1 MNFGDNLKRLRLKN
15 NLSQEQLADKIQVH
29 RSSIAQY
36 EGNNINPSI
45 GTILKIREVL
55 NCSFESLL
63 GEISD
68 KQKEKI
74 EAQSKI
80 KTEIKETALELL
92 CLVEKVD

>member
-15 NLSQEQLADKIQVH
+15 NLSQEQLALKINVC

-36 EGNNINPSI
+36 ESGKIKPSLEI
-45 GTILKIREVL
+45 VLKIREVL
-55 NCSFESLL
+55 NCSFEQLL
-63 GEISD
+63 GEISE

-74 EAQSKI
+74 EAQNKI
-80 KTEIKETALELL
+80 KTEIKEKALELL